1 MVTQN
6 NVLPKS
12 RGYDTAEGWIFSDCS
27 IKNFHSHLAKK
38 CKLHDNFTG
47 SSSWKKCPNSTKSLL
62 QIYVNPVFKWY
73 WRCLLLLYT
82 WRQNKC
88 LYYYKWVDLKPFE
101 INHLYV
107 LFTDSAMQTC
117 TTTPRG
123 GFILFTC
130 CHWTPSV
137 MGFRLGSAGLSM
149 TWVSLHTQPRSSCLP
164 GWNHDCANAAHPPQH
179 SLSVAQFWL
188 HMLVTAL
195 PRAASDPGT
204 ARLCPSGNFRAMF
217 LDVVGAQAMGRQT
230 CIFIFLI

>member
-12 RGYDTAEGWIFSDCS
+12 RGYDTAEGWIFSDCN

-107 LFTDSAMQTC
+107 LFTHSAMQTC

-123 GFILFTC
+123 GYILFTC
-130 CHWTPSV
+130 CHWTRQHRVWWGSGWGQQDFPWPGFPCTHSPGAAACQAETMTVLMQLILPSTRCQWHSSDCTCWWQPCQELPAILAPP
-137 MGFRLGSAGLSM
+137 GFVPLAISERCS
-149 TWVSLHTQPRSSCLP
+149 
-164 GWNHDCANAAHPPQH
+164 
-179 SLSVAQFWL
+179 
-188 HMLVTAL
+188 
-195 PRAASDPGT
+195 
-204 ARLCPSGNFRAMF
+204 
-217 LDVVGAQAMGRQT
+217 
-230 CIFIFLI
+230 